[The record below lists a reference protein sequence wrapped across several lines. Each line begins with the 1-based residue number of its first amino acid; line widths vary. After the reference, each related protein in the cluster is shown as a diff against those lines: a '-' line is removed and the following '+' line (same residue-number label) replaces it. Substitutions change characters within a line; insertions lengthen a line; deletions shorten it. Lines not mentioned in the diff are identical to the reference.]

1 MIAIHN
7 EEIAWFKT
15 KNLFFHDLR
24 YQIIFHLSMLKST
37 TTKHVIIQ
45 LKHVLLK
52 RQLPY
57 SGMWLLLA
65 WSEAKNIYNGFKAQI
80 LLLSWS
86 VTTNI
91 YNGFKAQTL
100 LLAQSLATNIYNGF
114 KTQILLWHDLWQR
127 TYIMDLSTN
136 LVVGMIGVNEH
147 L

>member
-57 SGMWLLLA
+57 SGLWLLLA

-80 LLLSWS
+80 LLLALSLAKNIYNGFKTQILLLAWS

-91 YNGFKAQTL
+91 YNGFKHKVD
-100 LLAQSLATNIYNGF
+100 G
-114 KTQILLWHDLWQR
+114 WHDLCQR
-127 TYIMDLSTN
+127 TFIMDLKRN
-136 LVVGMIGVNEH
+136 LCC
-147 L
+147 